1 MSTVLERIKDI
12 SPEEIEKQVK
22 IFDEI
27 YTEYLRDDVK
37 IKKKSIVKEN
47 FIRRLFRKIK
57 NLQKN

>member
-27 YTEYLRDDVK
+27 YAEYLRDDVK
-37 IKKKSIVKEN
+37 IKKASIVKEN
-47 FIRRLFRKIK
+47 FIRKLFRKIK